1 MGAFDAIQFKPEF
14 PFSILN
20 RVSTDSGR
28 FANAEFE
35 PGFKSKK
42 AFQRAAKPVLP
53 RVGIEHPKLT
63 LSPPI
68 SSPKSAPLCAAPYP
82 AGDGSAAIFRSMPA
96 NSRRVR

>member
-35 PGFKSKK
+35 AGFKSKK
-42 AFQRAAKPVLP
+42 ASQRAAKPVLP
-53 RVGIEHPKLT
+53 RVGIKHPKLT
-63 LSPPI
+63 LSQP
-68 SSPKSAPLCAAPYP
+68 SFQTLNSPW
-82 AGDGSAAIFRSMPA
+82 
-96 NSRRVR
+96 